1 MPSGTRI
8 AVPHESSSRESPNF
22 QPATW
27 FPPVLPRPIQ
37 VVQEAVPNV
46 VMALSAFAV
55 VGIAAFAPLGVPLWA
70 ASVFV
75 PTVLLAWLADAKLHP
90 HWRRTSLINLATMA
104 AVFPTLVVRQSV
116 LRIPFVD
123 GGNGTLMAPTIATAA
138 VILVLVLLAAASAV
152 LSQEDPE
159 YAGIMFLPAALMVP
173 FLAGQT
179 ELLSLRGG
187 LMICAGIFVTGAV
200 LTIVASMLTGA
211 YPALIAPS
219 AIAVEFILLTLLRE
233 TSIFPIGAGTAA
245 KILFFVVVI
254 VTVALSIAVPLLSLW
269 TRQVT
274 RIAQIESRDA

>member
-8 AVPHESSSRESPNF
+8 AVPHESSSRESPNP